1 MQQKFASYY
10 TQESDAIVL
19 ELYVPYRVEFLTDLF
34 AFLHDQLTSPEHGL
48 LFHGFSLY
56 EVKGAFRSEVPEA
69 EPYQELTLVIRLVF
83 DVEQYQEAVA
93 EPPTSFVKGT
103 LDDRLQGIAEQMVGI
118 TKLSEEQI
126 WIVRFEAGKTQLI
139 RLIGKEG

>member
-10 TQESDAIVL
+10 SKESDAIVL
-19 ELYVPYRVEFLTDLF
+19 EVYVPYRVEFLSELF
-34 AFLHDQLTSPEHGL
+34 GFLHAELTSPEHGL
-48 LFHGFSLY
+48 LFRGFSLY
-56 EVKGAFRSEVPEA
+56 EVKGAFRSEAPDA

-83 DVEQYQEAVA
+83 DVDQYQEAVA
-93 EPPTSFVKGT
+93 EPRTSFVEGM
-103 LDDRLQGIAEQMVGI
+103 LDDRLRGIAEKVVDI

-126 WIVRFEAGKTQLI
+126 WIVRFAAGKTQLI